1 MKKSAKMS
9 SNTTSSKD
17 ITEIL
22 TKEYMLYLA
31 TQDRGDMTAV
41 EGFMSPSCWQLAR
54 QDPSWNLESRSD
66 IMKILNSTRDPK
78 AAPQER
84 GKVDIRA
91 PTKEER
97 NTLPDSEKERASL
110 EGWEALRVDLED
122 ADPAGRLV
130 KVIYYFRKEHGRW
143 VHCLH
148 DLIFVGPRSGGT
160 GDATKGMG
168 AEIFGKK

>member
-1 MKKSAKMS
+1 MS
-9 SNTTSSKD
+9 SNTLSSED

-31 TQDRGDMTAV
+31 AQDRGDMTAV

-54 QDPSWNLESRSD
+54 QDPSWNLASRAD
-66 IMKILNSTRDPK
+66 IMKILNSMRDPN

-97 NTLPDSEKERASL
+97 DTLPDSEKERASL

-148 DLIFVGPRSGGT
+148 DLIFVGPRSVGT
-160 GDATKGMG
+160 GDGTKGMG

>member
-1 MKKSAKMS
+1 MS

-17 ITEIL
+17 IIEIL

-31 TQDRGDMTAV
+31 AQDRSDMTAV
-41 EGFMSPSCWQLAR
+41 EGFMSPTCWQLAR
-54 QDPSWNLESRSD
+54 QGPSWNLASRSD
-66 IMKILNSTRDPK
+66 IMKILNLTKDPK

-84 GKVDIRA
+84 GKVNIRA

-160 GDATKGMG
+160 GDDTKGMG

>member
-1 MKKSAKMS
+1 MS

-17 ITEIL
+17 ITELL

-31 TQDRGDMTAV
+31 AQDRGDMTAV

-54 QDPSWNLESRSD
+54 QDPSWNLASRVD
-66 IMKILNSTRDPK
+66 IMKILNSTRDPN
-78 AAPQER
+78 AAPRER

-97 NTLPDSEKERASL
+97 DTLSDSEKERASL

-148 DLIFVGPRSGGT
+148 DLIFVGPRSGGR
-160 GDATKGMG
+160 GDDAKGMG

>member
-1 MKKSAKMS
+1 MS
-9 SNTTSSKD
+9 SNTTFSKD

-31 TQDRGDMTAV
+31 AQDRGDMTAV

-54 QDPSWNLESRSD
+54 QDPSWNLASRVD
-66 IMKILNSTRDPK
+66 IMKILNSTRDPN
-78 AAPQER
+78 AAPRER

-97 NTLPDSEKERASL
+97 DTLSDSEKERASL

-148 DLIFVGPRSGGT
+148 DLIFVGPRSGGR
-160 GDATKGMG
+160 GDDTKGMG

>member
-1 MKKSAKMS
+1 MS

-17 ITEIL
+17 ITELL

-31 TQDRGDMTAV
+31 ALDRGDMTTV

-54 QDPSWNLESRSD
+54 QDPSWNLASRAD
-66 IMKILNSTRDPK
+66 IMKILNSTRDPN
-78 AAPQER
+78 AAPRER

-97 NTLPDSEKERASL
+97 DTLSDSEKERASL

-148 DLIFVGPRSGGT
+148 DLIFVGPRSGGR
-160 GDATKGMG
+160 GDDAKGMG

>member
-1 MKKSAKMS
+1 MS
-9 SNTTSSKD
+9 FTTPSNED
-17 ITEIL
+17 ITGIL

-31 TQDRGDMTAV
+31 AQDRGDMTAV

-54 QDPSWNLESRSD
+54 QDPSWNLASRED
-66 IMKILNSTRDPK
+66 IMKILNSTRVPN

-97 NTLPDSEKERASL
+97 DTLPHSETENASR
-110 EGWEALRVDLED
+110 EGWEGLRVDLED

-160 GDATKGMG
+160 GDDTKGMG

>member
-1 MKKSAKMS
+1 MS

-31 TQDRGDMTAV
+31 AQDRGDMTAV

-54 QDPSWNLESRSD
+54 QDPSWNLASRVD
-66 IMKILNSTRDPK
+66 IMKILNSTRDPN
-78 AAPQER
+78 AAPRER

-97 NTLPDSEKERASL
+97 DTLSDSEKERASL

-148 DLIFVGPRSGGT
+148 DLIFVGPRSGGR
-160 GDATKGMG
+160 GDDAKGMG